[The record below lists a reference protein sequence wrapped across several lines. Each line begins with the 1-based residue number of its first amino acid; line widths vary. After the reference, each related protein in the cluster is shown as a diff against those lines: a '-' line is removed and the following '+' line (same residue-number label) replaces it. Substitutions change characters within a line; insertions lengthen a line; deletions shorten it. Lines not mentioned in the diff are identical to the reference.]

1 MKHAALYLVIEKF
14 IAKASPALDTVYR
27 WPREFFV
34 QRLTTNRVEV
44 RCRSKRTCARSKYG
58 CTPMARPTQDDE
70 PRRLSDEE
78 PYSDSEVWNSE
89 GDDNESNAVEDES
102 NLEEDKL
109 GSLHK
114 EDKLSTPV
122 LHARVSE
129 SEYET
134 EEYDS
139 AEDRVVGKQDDEEA
153 SGPEEEEEE
162 DEDGDDERDITH
174 VSENE
179 VKRRD
184 WQWFYKT
191 HPVAAPE
198 PSTAPQLKIHPEDIM
213 STISP
218 HGIHSETRSRRL
230 QVIVKLASIHLSP
243 DDPTYDGGS
252 WHVEGQLNEHICATA
267 LFYYDNENITA

>member
-1 MKHAALYLVIEKF
+1 
-14 IAKASPALDTVYR
+14 
-27 WPREFFV
+27 
-34 QRLTTNRVEV
+34 
-44 RCRSKRTCARSKYG
+44 
-58 CTPMARPTQDDE
+58 MARPTQDDE
-70 PRRLSDEE
+70 PRRLSDKEL
-78 PYSDSEVWNSE
+78 YSDSEVWNSE
-89 GDDNESNAVEDES
+89 GDDNESNASEDES

-139 AEDRVVGKQDDEEA
+139 AEDRVVGKKDDEEA

-218 HGIHSETRSRRL
+218 VFIQKPDLADYKSSSNWPAFTSRQTILPTTAAHGMSKANSTSTSAQRLCSIMTTRT
-230 QVIVKLASIHLSP
+230 SP
-243 DDPTYDGGS
+243 REFVQAG
-252 WHVEGQLNEHICATA
+252 
-267 LFYYDNENITA
+267 

>member
-1 MKHAALYLVIEKF
+1 
-14 IAKASPALDTVYR
+14 
-27 WPREFFV
+27 
-34 QRLTTNRVEV
+34 
-44 RCRSKRTCARSKYG
+44 
-58 CTPMARPTQDDE
+58 MARPTQDDE